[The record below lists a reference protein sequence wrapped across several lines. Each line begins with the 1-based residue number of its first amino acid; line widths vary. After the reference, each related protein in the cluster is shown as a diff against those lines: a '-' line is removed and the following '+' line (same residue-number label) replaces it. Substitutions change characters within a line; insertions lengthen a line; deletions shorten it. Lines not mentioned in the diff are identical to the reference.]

1 MWTPIEKWQ
10 CGECGELHSD
20 EYDAKECCRPV
31 IREVYICPICSE
43 KHGEHDAALECIAKC
58 ETEDTTSA
66 YMASKAELERQGQ
79 ERLF

>member
-10 CGECGELHSD
+10 CGECGDIHDD
-20 EYDAKECCRPV
+20 EDDASECCKPV
-31 IREVYICPICSE
+31 IREVYVCPICNE
-43 KHGEHDAALECIAKC
+43 KHGDREEAMECIAKC
-58 ETEDTTSA
+58 ETEDNTKT